1 MHRCLILSLM
11 PLLIVGISPGNAQR
25 KPDPVIAKYA
35 DTSRAAS
42 LSDGRHINMVCMGR
56 GKPTVILN
64 AGAADWGVVWGRVQG
79 KIAQQTQVCTWD
91 RAGFGFSTAS
101 SAQQSVDETTHDLE
115 RALRANKM
123 PGPFVLVGHS
133 IGAYEALIF
142 ADRNKSAVTG
152 IVLVDP
158 SIPDQ
163 SARLAR
169 VAPETTRTNDSS
181 LASFISQRRACA
193 DMLDRR
199 PTDAPACTQYGGEI
213 PSSVSSALARLDR
226 SPARMRTTASLLDN
240 ITNDTRLAVNHGR
253 QYGSTPLIILSA
265 SNSFV
270 APEGASAATRMEVNR
285 KQEELAKGHVE
296 LAALSRRGEHRLVGD
311 AGHYLQLEHPDIVAA
326 AVIEVVT
333 QARKQT
339 NR

>member
-1 MHRCLILSLM
+1 MRRYLTLALVS
-11 PLLIVGISPGNAQR
+11 LLIGGNSPVSEPP
-25 KPDPVIAKYA
+25 KSDPVIAKYA
-35 DTSRAAS
+35 DTSRAAR
-42 LSDGRHINMVCMGR
+42 LSDGRRINMVCMGR

-64 AGAADWGVVWGRVQG
+64 AGAADWGVVWGKVQG
-79 KIAQQTQVCTWD
+79 NIARQTEVCTWD
-91 RAGFGFSTAS
+91 RAGFGFSSAS
-101 SAQQSVDETTHDLE
+101 PAQQSVDETTRDLE

-123 PGPFVLVGHS
+123 DGPFVLVGHS
-133 IGAYEALIF
+133 IGAYEALLF
-142 ADRNKSAVTG
+142 ADQNASAVAG
-152 IVLVDP
+152 MVLVDP

-163 SARLAR
+163 SARLIR
-169 VAPETTRTNDSS
+169 VAPETTRVNDSS
-181 LASFISQRRACA
+181 LSSFISQRRACA
-193 DMLDRR
+193 DALDRR
-199 PTDAPACTQYGGEI
+199 PSDAPACTQYGGEM

-240 ITNDTRLAVNHGR
+240 ITNDTRLAVNQGR

-296 LAALSRRGEHRLVGD
+296 LAALSRRGERRLVGD
-311 AGHYLQLEHPDIVAA
+311 AGHYLQLEHPDIVVA